1 MRAVT
6 RQKQLMNILNETA
19 EQVNEMLNNDA
30 EVFEKLDNAEVQLHL
45 KSPST
50 CSSFIWTLTCVSAQ
64 RRAVLRL

>member
-30 EVFEKLDNAEVQLHL
+30 EVFEKFDNAEVQLHL
-45 KSPST
+45 KSPPH
-50 CSSFIWTLTCVSAQ
+50 
-64 RRAVLRL
+64 AVVLSGGLY

>member
-30 EVFEKLDNAEVQLHL
+30 EVFDNAEVQLHL
-45 KSPST
+45 KSPPHAVR
-50 CSSFIWTLTCVSAQ
+50 SSGH
-64 RRAVLRL
+64 

>member
-30 EVFEKLDNAEVQLHL
+30 EVFEKLHNAEVQLHL
-45 KSPST
+45 KSPPHAVR
-50 CSSFIWTLTCVSAQ
+50 SSGH
-64 RRAVLRL
+64 